1 MPLVK
6 QVKIVKL
13 KIYIMNLISNRTKF
27 IPSILDDLI
36 NLDWNYDRHTFSVPA
51 VNIKELDTH
60 FEIELAIPGKNK
72 NDFKIEIEEGLLS
85 ISSSFNKEQKEDN
98 SKLTKIE
105 FDYNSFKRTFSIPES
120 VDSSKIEATY
130 KGGIL
135 KISLSKRDEALPEP
149 KKLIKVR

>member
-1 MPLVK
+1 
-6 QVKIVKL
+6 
-13 KIYIMNLISNRTKF
+13 MNLISNKTKY
-27 IPSILDDLI
+27 IPSILDDFI
-36 NLDWNYDRHTFSVPA
+36 NLDWNYNRRTISVPA

-72 NDFKIEIEEGLLS
+72 NDFEIVIEDSLLS
-85 ISSSFNKEQKEDN
+85 ISSSLNEEEKVDN
-98 SKLTKIE
+98 SKLTRIE

-135 KISLSKRDEALPEP
+135 KISLSKRDEALQEP
-149 KKLIKVR
+149 KKLIKVK

>member
-13 KIYIMNLISNRTKF
+13 KTYIMNLISNRTKF

-36 NLDWNYDRHTFSVPA
+36 NLDWNYDSHSFSVPA

-72 NDFKIEIEEGLLS
+72 NDFEIEIEDGLLS
-85 ISSSFNKEQKEDN
+85 ISSSFNKEKKEDN
-98 SKLTKIE
+98 SKLTRIE

-149 KKLIKVR
+149 KKLIKVK

>member
-1 MPLVK
+1 
-6 QVKIVKL
+6 
-13 KIYIMNLISNRTKF
+13 MNLISNRTKLF
-27 IPSILDDLI
+27 PSILDDLI
-36 NLDWNYDRHTFSVPA
+36 DPDWNYGRQTFSVPA

-72 NDFKIEIEEGLLS
+72 NDFEIEIEDGLLS
-85 ISSSFNKEQKEDN
+85 ISSSLNNEQKEDN
-98 SKLTKIE
+98 SKLTRIE

-135 KISLSKRDEALPEP
+135 KITLSKREEALPEP
-149 KKLIKVR
+149 KKFIKVK

>member
-1 MPLVK
+1 MHLVK
-6 QVKIVKL
+6 QVNVVKL

-72 NDFKIEIEEGLLS
+72 NDFEIEIEDGLLS

-98 SKLTKIE
+98 SKLTRIE

-135 KISLSKRDEALPEP
+135 KISLSKRDEALPQP
-149 KKLIKVR
+149 KKLIKVK

>member
-1 MPLVK
+1 
-6 QVKIVKL
+6 
-13 KIYIMNLISNRTKF
+13 MNLISNRTKF

-98 SKLTKIE
+98 SKLTRIE

>member
-1 MPLVK
+1 
-6 QVKIVKL
+6 
-13 KIYIMNLISNRTKF
+13 MNLISNKTKY
-27 IPSILDDLI
+27 IPSILDDFI
-36 NLDWNYDRHTFSVPA
+36 NLDWNYNRHTISVPA

-72 NDFKIEIEEGLLS
+72 NDFEIEIEDGLLS
-85 ISSSFNKEQKEDN
+85 ISSSFNKEEKVDN
-98 SKLTKIE
+98 SKLTRIE

-135 KISLSKRDEALPEP
+135 KISLSKLKEALPEP
-149 KKLIKVR
+149 KKLIKVK

>member
-13 KIYIMNLISNRTKF
+13 KTYIMNLISNRTKF

-36 NLDWNYDRHTFSVPA
+36 NLDWNYDSHSFSVPA

-72 NDFKIEIEEGLLS
+72 NDFEIEIEDGLLS

-98 SKLTKIE
+98 SKLTRIE

-135 KISLSKRDEALPEP
+135 KISLSKRDEVLPEP
-149 KKLIKVR
+149 KKLIKVK

>member
-1 MPLVK
+1 
-6 QVKIVKL
+6 
-13 KIYIMNLISNRTKF
+13 MNLISNRTKLF
-27 IPSILDDLI
+27 PSILDDLI
-36 NLDWNYDRHTFSVPA
+36 DPDWNYGRQTFSVPA

-72 NDFKIEIEEGLLS
+72 NDFEIEIEDGLLS
-85 ISSSFNKEQKEDN
+85 ISSSLNNEQKEDN
-98 SKLTKIE
+98 SKLTRIE

-135 KISLSKRDEALPEP
+135 KITLSKREEALPEP

>member
-1 MPLVK
+1 
-6 QVKIVKL
+6 
-13 KIYIMNLISNRTKF
+13 MNLISNRTKLF
-27 IPSILDDLI
+27 PSILDDLI
-36 NLDWNYDRHTFSVPA
+36 DPDWNYGRQTFSVPA

-72 NDFKIEIEEGLLS
+72 NDFEIEIEDGLLS
-85 ISSSFNKEQKEDN
+85 ISSSLNNEQKEDN
-98 SKLTKIE
+98 SKLTRIE

>member
-1 MPLVK
+1 
-6 QVKIVKL
+6 
-13 KIYIMNLISNRTKF
+13 MNLISNRKNF

-36 NLDWNYDRHTFSVPA
+36 NLEWNYDRHTFSVPA

-72 NDFKIEIEEGLLS
+72 NDFEIEIEDGLLS

-98 SKLTKIE
+98 SKLTRIE

-135 KISLSKRDEALPEP
+135 KISLSKRDESLPEP
-149 KKLIKVR
+149 KKIIKVK

>member
-6 QVKIVKL
+6 KVKIVKL

-149 KKLIKVR
+149 KKLIKVK

>member
-6 QVKIVKL
+6 QVNIVKL

-98 SKLTKIE
+98 SKLTRIE

-149 KKLIKVR
+149 KKLIKVK

>member
-1 MPLVK
+1 MHLVK
-6 QVKIVKL
+6 QVNVVKL

-149 KKLIKVR
+149 KKLIKVK

>member
-6 QVKIVKL
+6 QLNIVKL
-13 KIYIMNLISNRTKF
+13 KIYIMNLISNRAKF

-149 KKLIKVR
+149 KKLIKVK

>member
-6 QVKIVKL
+6 KVNIVKL

-51 VNIKELDTH
+51 VNIRELDTH

-149 KKLIKVR
+149 KKLIKVK

>member
-36 NLDWNYDRHTFSVPA
+36 NLEWNYDRHTFSVPA
-51 VNIKELDTH
+51 VNIMEMDTH

-72 NDFKIEIEEGLLS
+72 NDFEIEIEDGLLS

-98 SKLTKIE
+98 SKLTRIE

>member
-149 KKLIKVR
+149 KKLIKVK

>member
-1 MPLVK
+1 
-6 QVKIVKL
+6 
-13 KIYIMNLISNRTKF
+13 MNLISNRTKF

>member
-1 MPLVK
+1 
-6 QVKIVKL
+6 
-13 KIYIMNLISNRTKF
+13 MNLISNRTKF

-149 KKLIKVR
+149 KKLIKVK

>member
-1 MPLVK
+1 
-6 QVKIVKL
+6 
-13 KIYIMNLISNRTKF
+13 MNLISNRTKF

-36 NLDWNYDRHTFSVPA
+36 NLDWNYDRHTSTVPA
-51 VNIKELDTH
+51 VNIRELDTH

-98 SKLTKIE
+98 SKLTRIE

-149 KKLIKVR
+149 KKLIKVK

>member
-6 QVKIVKL
+6 KVNVVKL

-36 NLDWNYDRHTFSVPA
+36 NLDWNYDSHSFSVPA

-72 NDFKIEIEEGLLS
+72 NDFEIEIEDGLLS
-85 ISSSFNKEQKEDN
+85 ISSSFNKEKKEDN
-98 SKLTKIE
+98 SKLTRIE

-135 KISLSKRDEALPEP
+135 KISLSKRDEVLPEP
-149 KKLIKVR
+149 KKLIKVK

>member
-6 QVKIVKL
+6 KVNIVKL

-149 KKLIKVR
+149 KKLIKVK

>member
-6 QVKIVKL
+6 KVNIVKL

>member
-6 QVKIVKL
+6 QVNIVKL

-149 KKLIKVR
+149 KKLIKVK

>member
-1 MPLVK
+1 MLLVK